1 MATSRIWCTST
12 KILQGIIYTV
22 SYTHLVRRQAGK
34 GNETAIVHNAFK
46 LPHRFEELCNRF
58 LVLYLFGD
66 KEAPAKGGEITL
78 HPATFLCGFRQEQVA
93 GMIQERSFVEMPF
106 KGTGKETRCV

>member
-1 MATSRIWCTST
+1 MWWYRS
-12 KILQGIIYTV
+12 
-22 SYTHLVRRQAGK
+22 VRVKSIFHDTRRFPCSGDFVRVQAGK

-66 KEAPAKGGEITL
+66 EEAPARVEKL
-78 HPATFLCGFRQEQVA
+78 LCIRL
-93 GMIQERSFVEMPF
+93 RSFVVF
-106 KGTGKETRCV
+106 VRNR